1 MGDPLTLPSPCAP
14 PARCPRA
21 HEPRPQN
28 ATARSARRRAC
39 HRDGVL
45 GHPQSAITGRI
56 LRMVSLA
63 ELIEVAGPG
72 AVELDIFGTTDA
84 TDIAS
89 KLSSLVVAAAASEV
103 RDGLWCKS
111 SVASVAAVRL
121 EDDRHVVVHA
131 YRPDVTSDFIDGVV
145 RVQSHLADS
154 GFPTAR
160 PLSGPVSADG
170 LLGRVECLRPDP
182 GPRRSRRTRCR
193 NPLTAWHDSSPWP
206 LRSIQRD
213 STSTRCRYRR
223 HGSTPSRTR
232 RCSTSQRPPRVR
244 DGSTTS
250 PQLPASRWATERPV
264 IAHGDWSARKHSPR
278 QRRTGVRL
286 RLGEPPTRSGT
297 DRRRHRRRHMAIC
310 RRTRRTPRSH
320 SNRDPTLRRCLRV
333 PSWTALPGR

>member
-1 MGDPLTLPSPCAP
+1 
-14 PARCPRA
+14 
-21 HEPRPQN
+21 
-28 ATARSARRRAC
+28 
-39 HRDGVL
+39 
-45 GHPQSAITGRI
+45 
-56 LRMVSLA
+56 MVSLA

-182 GPRRSRRTRCR
+182 GPRRFAPHEMPESAHGLARLVALAAAVDPAGLDEHPMSLQETRLYPEPHS
-193 NPLTAWHDSSPWP
+193 PLFDFAATAE
-206 LRSIQRD
+206 
-213 STSTRCRYRR
+213 
-223 HGSTPSRTR
+223 G
-232 RCSTSQRPPRVR
+232 
-244 DGSTTS
+244 
-250 PQLPASRWATERPV
+250 ARWIDDIATAAREQMATERPV
-264 IAHGDWSARKHSPR
+264 IAHGDWSARNI
-278 QRRTGVRL
+278 RL
-286 RLGEPPTRSGT
+286 DSDGLECVYDWESLQLVPEPTAVGIAAATWRYVGEPDEPLAPTATEIRRYVDAYESHRGQPFQAA
-297 DRRRHRRRHMAIC
+297 DRRAAHAAAVYALAY
-310 RRTRRTPRSH
+310 TA
-320 SNRDPTLRRCLRV
+320 RCEH
-333 PSWTALPGR
+333 ALPPGTTPGRASGRRVNDGLRSLLDGNA